1 MPGDDIGCQRKA
13 AAFLSAW
20 VSRGSRTKR
29 GTNESRGSEEEGTF
43 VPTARFCLSRPRRRS
58 AGLSRGA
65 GLRASEAV
73 LRPADE
79 PFDLPVLS
87 FVLKMLST
95 STIQEVE

>member
-1 MPGDDIGCQRKA
+1 MVVSGKQRHF
-13 AAFLSAW
+13 FLL
-20 VSRGSRTKR
+20 GSVGGRER
-29 GTNESRGSEEEGTF
+29 NVGNTNESRGSEEEGTF
-43 VPTARFCLSRPRRRS
+43 VPTARVCLSQPRRRS

-87 FVLKMLST
+87 FVMKMLST

>member
-1 MPGDDIGCQRKA
+1 MAVSGKQRHF
-13 AAFLSAW
+13 FLL
-20 VSRGSRTKR
+20 GSVGGRER
-29 GTNESRGSEEEGTF
+29 NVGNTNESRGSEEEGTF
-43 VPTARFCLSRPRRRS
+43 VPTARVCLSRPRRRS

-87 FVLKMLST
+87 FVIFIMKMLST